1 MSIAVVL
8 STVGSPPT
16 VFTCPLLTRMR
27 PDLSRLITRP
37 LFALSPKMV
46 SCPVTGENTEVMDI
60 QMVPRTWPHPAG
72 RGPRQH
78 DFLEES
84 LETRVII
91 LEIAGRFAASRC
103 RAGGGWEDCHVR

>member
-1 MSIAVVL
+1 MSTAVVL

-37 LFALSPKMV
+37 LFVLSPKMV
-46 SCPVTGENTEVMDI
+46 SCPVTGENTEVIDI
-60 QMVPRTWPHPAG
+60 QMILPTYPLPLVRS
-72 RGPRQH
+72 RRRH
-78 DFLEES
+78 DIREEF

-91 LEIAGRFAASRC
+91 LEIPSRFAASRC
-103 RAGGGWEDCHVR
+103 P